1 MKSFWAALVFS
12 GAVFQITSALAQ
24 QVVIISDA
32 DEAEAAGFS
41 QPLENRA
48 HPKPTAGVDFQDSG
62 GGAKSLEVTLTD
74 TNYSSPGVCSDNVTP
89 SCGGMGG
96 IAVKRSNSIDQIAG
110 LGTFT
115 FEFYDSAQLTQY
127 PVSVKVACTVSSGST
142 LAAFNNLNRL
152 GNNQWRS
159 MSIDLGTARFSRNG
173 VNRTLAEWGES
184 PENLAQLCPSGRD
197 KIFELFISVG
207 DRKYNPPAD
216 EAHYFDRFR
225 IGDASPIYDFDL
237 PEDEEIPEAV
247 VPVTSVAVPFLPPI
261 GIGALVALIMW
272 RARRSLR

>member
-1 MKSFWAALVFS
+1 MKTRNLILWTIVS
-12 GAVFQITSALAQ
+12 ITLATSVSAQ
-24 QVVIISDA
+24 QVVVISDA
-32 DEAEAAGFS
+32 AGAETAGFS
-41 QPLENRA
+41 QPHENRA
-48 HPKPTAGVDFQDSG
+48 HPKPTVGGDFPDNSG
-62 GGAKSLEVTLTD
+62 GARSLEVTLTD

-127 PVSVKVACTVSSGST
+127 PVSVKVACIVSSGST
-142 LAAFNNLNRL
+142 SALFLNITRL

-159 MSIDLGTARFSRNG
+159 IPTDLGAASFNKGNS
-173 VNRTLAEWGES
+173 VQTLTQWGDS
-184 PENLAQLCPSGRD
+184 FCPTGRD
-197 KIFELFISVG
+197 KTFELFISVG
-207 DRKYNPPAD
+207 DRKYNPAAD

-237 PEDEEIPEAV
+237 PEDEEIPAAR
-247 VPVTSVAVPFLPPI
+247 VPATSVPFLPPI
-261 GIGALVALIMW
+261 GIGALVVLVMW
-272 RARRSLR
+272 RARRALK